1 MNLKKLAKVELHCH
15 LDGSVRPETM
25 FELLKGNEAV
35 KELSLEEFKELV
47 MVEEDN
53 DSLIEYLEKFKYPG
67 KVMQEKEN
75 LERIT
80 YELLEDLNKQNIMYV
95 EIRFAPYLHMEKG
108 LTFDEVMNSV
118 IKGLNR
124 GKEEF
129 QIDANLILIGMRHE
143 KLEKILEMVKK
154 GEKYLNKGVV
164 GMDIAGD
171 EENFPPEIH
180 REAFLLANELG
191 YNITIHAGETG
202 NEKNIWTA
210 IEELKAKRI
219 GHGIAAIK
227 DEKLMKELVDKKI
240 YLEMCPTSN
249 MQTKA
254 VKNKEEYPIK
264 DFMDNGIKITINTD
278 NTTVSRTSLEKEY
291 KFIMGNYNISPN
303 EIVKLIEN
311 SIEASWVSNEKK
323 DNMKERLRKSIIE

>member
-25 FELLKGNEAV
+25 FKLLKEEEAI
-35 KELSLEEFKELV
+35 KNLSLEEFKELV
-47 MVEEDN
+47 MVDEKN

-80 YELLEDLNKQNIMYV
+80 YELLEDLDKQNVMYV

-108 LTFDEVMNSV
+108 LTFDEVINSV
-118 IKGLNR
+118 IKGLNK
-124 GKEEF
+124 GIEEF
-129 QIDANLILIGMRHE
+129 EIDGNLILIGMRNE
-143 KLEKILEMVKK
+143 KLEKIIELVKE
-154 GEKYLNKGVV
+154 GQKYLNKGVV
-164 GMDIAGD
+164 GIDIAGD
-171 EENFPPEIH
+171 EENYPPEIH
-180 REAFLLANELG
+180 KEAFLLAEELG
-191 YNITIHAGETG
+191 YNITVHAGETG

-227 DEKLMKELVDKKI
+227 DVKLMEELRNKEI
-240 YLEMCPTSN
+240 FLELCPTSN

-254 VKNKEEYPIK
+254 VKNKEDYPIK
-264 DFMDNGIKITINTD
+264 DFMNRGIKITINTD

-291 KFIMGNYNISPN
+291 QFIMDNYNISYT
-303 EIVKLIEN
+303 EIVQLIKN
-311 SIEASWVSNEKK
+311 SIDASWVSYEKK
-323 DNMKERLRKSIIE
+323 DVMKERLRKSLIE